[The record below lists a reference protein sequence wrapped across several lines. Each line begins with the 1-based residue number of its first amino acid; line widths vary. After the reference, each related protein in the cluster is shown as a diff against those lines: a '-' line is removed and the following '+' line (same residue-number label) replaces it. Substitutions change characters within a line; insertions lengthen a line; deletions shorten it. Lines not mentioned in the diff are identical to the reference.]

1 MTNKKGLLATKLSY
15 LGADREAN
23 PTAVAAAAS
32 VPSSLT
38 MILASC
44 TASLAYTF
52 SADKPRNKKMGL
64 KVLKIILSQAK
75 YESQQKKAL

>member
-23 PTAVAAAAS
+23 ATAVAAAAS

-52 SADKPRNKKMGL
+52 SADKPRNKKNGMKSL
-64 KVLKIILSQAK
+64 KNYFEPSKI
-75 YESQQKKAL
+75 